1 MSRFHSYLNT
11 AREILQRYKG
21 EEPLSSFLKKFFS
34 QNKKHG
40 SKDRKSISHL
50 CYCYFRLGHAAMNR
64 PIEEKIFSA
73 LFLCSAET
81 NEILENLMPEWN
93 EMVRLPFAGKL
104 SVINYS
110 FLPEDVF
117 PFKDEL
123 SDAIDFKEFSESFFI
138 QPDLFIRVRPGKEN
152 RVIKKLKEAQI
163 QFKSI
168 TNSCIA
174 LPNASRIENIIEL
187 DKEAVIQ
194 DYSSQR
200 VGEFLINL
208 KSKISDSRLNVWDC
222 CAASGGKSI
231 LAKDILG
238 NPDLTVSDIRES
250 VLINLKKRFAQAGI
264 NNYKSFIA
272 VLSDPIALQV
282 SSFYDLVICDAPCTG
297 SGTWGRTPEQ
307 LFYFDSRM
315 IKEYADRQQKIVSS
329 VIPHVKP
336 GGYFL
341 YITCSV
347 FKKENEEITSF
358 ITKQFGLE
366 VSKEAMLKGYDKK
379 ADTMYA
385 ALLKKPL

>member
-1 MSRFHSYLNT
+1 
-11 AREILQRYKG
+11 
-21 EEPLSSFLKKFFS
+21 
-34 QNKKHG
+34 
-40 SKDRKSISHL
+40 
-50 CYCYFRLGHAAMNR
+50 MNR

-93 EMVRLPFAGKL
+93 EKVQLPFAGKL

-272 VLSDPIALQV
+272 DLSDPIALQV